1 MAENVGMEIERR
13 HVAPLDGFSKEI
25 GYYLTSFQFG
35 REQTKELLEDLT
47 PEEIAKRYLPEMHSI
62 GALAMH
68 LGECEY
74 WYFQSI
80 AGERALTDDE
90 IKFCHFCDTTEND
103 VDRGYTAEYLI
114 ETLDAVSAKTREFL
128 TGLTDE
134 DLDKFHPRTDVTP
147 PRELSLRWLLQLSID
162 HEGHHRGQ
170 IAMLKR
176 LIRGGTMAS

>member
-1 MAENVGMEIERR
+1 MAENVCMEIDRR
-13 HVAPLDGFSKEI
+13 KVEPLPGFSKEI
-25 GYYLTSFQFG
+25 GYYLASWQFG
-35 REQTKELLEDLT
+35 RTDTIKLLEDLT

-80 AGERALTDDE
+80 VRERELTEDE

-114 ETLDAVSAKTREFL
+114 ETLDTISAKTREL
-128 TGLTDE
+128 LAGLTDD
-134 DLDKFHPRTDVTP
+134 DLDKFHPRPDVSP

-170 IAMLKR
+170 ISMLKR

>member
-1 MAENVGMEIERR
+1 MAENVSMEIEQRY
-13 HVAPLDGFSKEI
+13 VEPLAGFSKEI

-35 REQTKELLEDLT
+35 RDQTKELLEDLT

-62 GALAMH
+62 GALVAH

-74 WYFQSI
+74 WYFQAI
-80 AGERALTDDE
+80 ARDRELTEEE

-114 ETLDAVSAKTREFL
+114 QTLHAISAKTREFL
-128 TGLTDE
+128 AGLTDE
-134 DLDKFHPRTDVTP
+134 DLDKFHRRPDVDP
-147 PRELSLRWLLQLSID
+147 PRDLSLRWLLQLSID

-170 IAMLKR
+170 ISMLKR
-176 LIRGGTMAS
+176 LIRGGKMAS